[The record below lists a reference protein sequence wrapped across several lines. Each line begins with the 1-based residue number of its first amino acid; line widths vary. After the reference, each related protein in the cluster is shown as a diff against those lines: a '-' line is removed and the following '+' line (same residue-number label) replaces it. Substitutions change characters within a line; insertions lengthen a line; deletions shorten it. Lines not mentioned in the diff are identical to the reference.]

1 MGILYLIGDN
11 LSDEV
16 CRHYHSCP
24 EFSINSMNCKME
36 DNRKCDV
43 TACTKQTTDAC
54 KVDDCVT
61 TAVVFLGVSTVFN
74 LLLIFL
80 EHPSLLKPALPAI
93 GIAHKRWGAGFNL
106 Y

>member
-1 MGILYLIGDN
+1 M
-11 LSDEV
+11 
-16 CRHYHSCP
+16 
-24 EFSINSMNCKME
+24 
-36 DNRKCDV
+36 
-43 TACTKQTTDAC
+43 
-54 KVDDCVT
+54 DDCVT